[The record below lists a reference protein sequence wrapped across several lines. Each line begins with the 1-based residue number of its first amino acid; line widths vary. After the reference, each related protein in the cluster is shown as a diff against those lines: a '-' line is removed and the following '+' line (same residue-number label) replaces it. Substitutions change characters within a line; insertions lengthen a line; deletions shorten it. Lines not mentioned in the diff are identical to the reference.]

1 MDSLL
6 VFLGVVL
13 IILSAFGTGGLLA
26 LLAGVGML
34 WTGLAL

>member
-13 IILSAFGTGGLLA
+13 IILSVFGPGGFLA
-26 LLAGVGML
+26 LIAGVGML
-34 WTGLAL
+34 WTGLVL